1 MDSIVYTWKDRK
13 RILGMPITFTRYRL
27 SEDRLFC
34 EKGFLNIKQDEVL
47 LYRVRDLQLTM
58 TLGQRIFGVGTIC
71 VVSSDKSLPHLDLI
85 NVKQPREVKELIHR
99 NVEAAKDKRR
109 MRTMEIMGDSS
120 EEADFH
126 DDSDLDLLDQ
136 LDDLDHSAE

>member
-1 MDSIVYTWKDRK
+1 MEPIVYTWKDRK

-47 LYRVRDLQLTM
+47 LYRVRDLQLNM
-58 TLGQRIFGVGTIC
+58 SLGQRIFGVGTIC
-71 VVSSDKSLPHLDLI
+71 VVSSDQSVPHLDLV

-99 NVEAAKDKRR
+99 SVEEAKDKRR
-109 MRTMEIMGDSS
+109 MRTMEVMGGDTV
-120 EEADFH
+120 EDPV
-126 DDSDLDLLDQ
+126 DDEFNDPFCTED
-136 LDDLDHSAE
+136 

>member
-1 MDSIVYTWKDRK
+1 MESIVYKWKDRK

-58 TLGQRIFGVGTIC
+58 SLGQRIFGVGTIC
-71 VVSSDKSLPHLDLI
+71 VVSSDKSLPHLDLV
-85 NVKQPREVKELIHR
+85 NVKDPRNVKELIHR
-99 NVEAAKDKRR
+99 SVEEAKDKRR
-109 MRTMEIMGDSS
+109 MRTMEVMGNDMA
-120 EEADFH
+120 EDNF
-126 DDSDLDLLDQ
+126 DDSDLDALDGV
-136 LDDLDHSAE
+136 DCINE

>member
-1 MDSIVYTWKDRK
+1 MESIVYKWKDRK

-58 TLGQRIFGVGTIC
+58 SLGQRIFGVGTIC
-71 VVSSDKSLPHLDLI
+71 VVSSDKSLPHLDLV
-85 NVKQPREVKELIHR
+85 NVKDPRNVKELIHR
-99 NVEAAKDKRR
+99 SVEDAKDARR
-109 MRTMEIMGDSS
+109 MRTMEVMGNDMA
-120 EEADFH
+120 EDNF
-126 DDSDLDLLDQ
+126 DDSDLDALDGV
-136 LDDLDHSAE
+136 DCINE